1 MVHFTPKCVLLV
13 QTEVIS
19 MREENSKKIRT
30 SVILD
35 DNTHDRLLRL
45 AEANDASLAWIIRQA
60 IYSYL
65 STQVETEDSTIYRK

>member
-1 MVHFTPKCVLLV
+1 
-13 QTEVIS
+13 

-30 SVILD
+30 SVMLD
-35 DNTHDRLLRL
+35 ENTHDRLLRL

-65 STQVETEDSTIYRK
+65 STQVETEDSTIYKKNRK

>member
-1 MVHFTPKCVLLV
+1 
-13 QTEVIS
+13 

-30 SVILD
+30 SVMLD
-35 DNTHDRLLRL
+35 ENTHDRLLRL

-65 STQVETEDSTIYRK
+65 STQVETEDSPIYKKNRK